1 MPKPKIIVINN
12 NVPIRQAI
20 DFVWE
25 NDMFQNHLQYWE
37 AYLTKKQFQT
47 VSSKDVYS
55 KTRNL
60 IGLHIC
66 LEGNIVFMDT
76 SSSYGDDRT
85 GMVYLPANCKTGRK
99 KLISL
104 LTSEYQQLSI
114 FYDIKPCGASI
125 HCKEKEII
133 RPYSTKG
140 KVKCMERVC

>member
-12 NVPIRQAI
+12 DLPIRQAI
-20 DFVWE
+20 DFIWE
-25 NDMFQNHLQYWE
+25 TDKFQNHLQYWE
-37 AYLTKKQFQT
+37 AYLRKKQFQT

-55 KTRNL
+55 QTRNL
-60 IGLHIC
+60 IGLRIC

-76 SSSYGDDRT
+76 SSSYGNDRA
-85 GMVYLPANCKTGRK
+85 GMIYLPTNCKASRK

-114 FYDIKPCGASI
+114 FYDIKQCGSSI

-133 RPYSTKG
+133 RPSTRD
-140 KVKCMERVC
+140 KVKCIGRVC